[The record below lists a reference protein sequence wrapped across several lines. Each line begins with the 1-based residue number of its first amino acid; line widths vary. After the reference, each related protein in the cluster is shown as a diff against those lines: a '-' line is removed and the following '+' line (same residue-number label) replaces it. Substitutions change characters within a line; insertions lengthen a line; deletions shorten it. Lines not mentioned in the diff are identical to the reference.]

1 MKKHSIKVGGR
12 EFPLAFTLGALEKME
27 GTFPGVD
34 ITKVDSSL
42 ATTAGLL
49 NMIYIL
55 AECGAKTEGQ
65 MLDVGREW
73 FANHIPAS
81 NTAIAR
87 IYQSVVDTMVDWMSM
102 ETEQEDADRE
112 VDVVLDEIKKNG
124 NRED

>member
-1 MKKHSIKVGGR
+1 MKKHAIKVGGR

-27 GTFPGVD
+27 TAFPGVD
-34 ITKVDSSL
+34 ITRIDSSL

-49 NMIYIL
+49 DMIYIL

-73 FANHIPAS
+73 FASHIPAS

-87 IYQSVVDTMVDWMSM
+87 VYQEIVDTMVDWMNM

-112 VDVVLDEIKKNG
+112 VDVVLNEIKKNG
-124 NRED
+124 NRAD